1 MPVRERPCQSVSVR
15 IVRNGDTVNG
25 NGVSPATLVIPCR
38 NEEKRLS
45 ESGVLE
51 CAKLLGAGG
60 SVILVDDG
68 STDGTAGLIR
78 KIAAQSPAVDTV
90 FLPENRGKAEAV
102 RAGMKSAAQRGA
114 GRIGFCDADFA
125 TPPAE
130 VARVLGG
137 LENVS
142 GASVS
147 GASVDAAIGTR
158 NSRRSENINRSAA
171 RGALSRLFSLA
182 ASFAL
187 KRFVTDSQ
195 CGAKFFNNTPA
206 FRKAISEP
214 FISRWGFDV
223 EMLGRL
229 EAAGGKTVEVPLK
242 NWAEKPQSGVG
253 FGGMAKTLFDLR
265 DINGDLLR
273 RRAEEGRKTGVVLE
287 TLLTVFVRLAPLYIL
302 TYVLGKALFWEGYW
316 VNPDAYYHLG
326 VANAYK
332 ELGWLPDF
340 PWLKY
345 TVIGDPFPN
354 VYMLQHIFLAV
365 TSAFVPDPP
374 DPQFAIKTTI
384 VAMAFLQMLSLYLF
398 HRKWGVGNAA
408 IWTVIGITASSNM
421 IWHTIA
427 LKGITSFSIM
437 LPWIVDALWSNNGRR
452 AFVIGWA
459 SAYTYVGFII
469 LGPLAACRAAGH
481 LIFDG
486 KLRLKA
492 PVLLFAGVAAGMVL
506 SPFFPDHLS
515 HIYRELQTI
524 FERPTFIK
532 AGDFFGLEWQIP
544 SRVQLQQFIGPMMLI
559 TLAAAVFHMR
569 PAARAHNTTGAAFI
583 TVFVFA
589 LFPFFGGI
597 KFAQIFSVISALM
610 VPLIYRDI
618 SRFAVRVP
626 KIGVRIKPLVPAA
639 VVFVF
644 FVFSLPFIKV
654 RQIRG
659 RVESPTPRAYAA
671 LASTVRALTEEGK
684 VVVAPWDDFPGLFY
698 YNRSNYY
705 ISGMNNLFLFKGDSH
720 RFTTYY
726 QFFKGGISDPATVI
740 PAEFDGAD
748 LLVVRNS
755 PRNEGEATALKVLDA
770 APNLVR
776 VTGGN
781 GRVSPGDGLVDG
793 FWRVYKI
800 RR

>member
-1 MPVRERPCQSVSVR
+1 MSEGKGKERR
-15 IVRNGDTVNG
+15 
-25 NGVSPATLVIPCR
+25 PAAALIIPCR

-45 ESGVLE
+45 ESKTFE
-51 CAKLLGAGG
+51 CLKLLGSGG
-60 SVILVDDG
+60 HIILVDDG
-68 STDGTAGLIR
+68 STDGTARLIK
-78 KIAAQSPAVDTV
+78 KIADSSPAVSSV
-90 FLPENRGKAEAV
+90 SLPENRGKAEAV
-102 RAGMKSAAQRGA
+102 RAGMTEAAERGA
-114 GRIGFCDADFA
+114 KFIGFCDADFA
-125 TPPAE
+125 APPEE
-130 VARVLGG
+130 VARVFGE
-137 LENVS
+137 LEKNP
-142 GASVS
+142 
-147 GASVDAAIGTR
+147 DADIAIGTR
-158 NSRRSENINRSAA
+158 NSPKSTNIKRAPARRL
-171 RGALSRLFSLA
+171 LSRVFSLA

-187 KRFVTDSQ
+187 KRRVSDSQ
-195 CGAKFFNNTPA
+195 CGAKFFKNTPA
-206 FRKAISEP
+206 LKKALSEP

-223 EMLGRL
+223 EILGRI

-242 NWAEKPQSGVG
+242 GWVEKPQSGIGVG
-253 FGGMAKTLFDLR
+253 AMAETLFDLR

-273 RRAEEGRKTGVVLE
+273 RRADEGSKTGFVAE
-287 TLLTVFVRLAPLYIL
+287 ALLTVFVRMIPIYIL
-302 TYVLGKALFWEGYW
+302 TYVLAKVLFWEGYW

-354 VYMLQHIFLAV
+354 VYLLQHLFLAV
-365 TSAFVPDPP
+365 VFVPDSP
-374 DPQFAIKTTI
+374 DPQFAIKTTV
-384 VAMAFLQMLSLYLF
+384 VAMAFLQMLSFYLF
-398 HRKWGVGNAA
+398 HRKWGISNAA
-408 IWTVIGITASSNM
+408 LWTIIGITASSNM

-437 LPWIVDALWSNNGRR
+437 FPWIVDALWSNSGRR
-452 AFVIGWA
+452 AFIIGWA

-486 KLRLKA
+486 KLRLKT
-492 PVLLFAGVAAGMVL
+492 PLLLFGGVAAGMIL

-515 HIYRELQTI
+515 HIYRELHTI
-524 FERPTFIK
+524 FERPNFIK

-544 SRVQLQQFIGPMMLI
+544 SRLQLQQFIGPMILC
-559 TLAAAVFHMR
+559 TLAATLFHMR
-569 PAARAHNTTGAAFI
+569 PAARPHNTTAAAFI

-597 KFAQIFSVISALM
+597 KFAQTFSVVSALM

-618 SRFAVRVP
+618 SKFSIRIP
-626 KIGVRIKPLVPAA
+626 KIPIRIKPFVPIAF
-639 VVFVF
+639 VFVF

-654 RQIRG
+654 RQIKG
-659 RVESPTPRAYAA
+659 RVDSPTPRAYSG
-671 LASTVRALTEEGK
+671 LANTIRSLTAKGK

-698 YNRSNYY
+698 FNRDNYY

-720 RFTTYY
+720 RFTAYY
-726 QFFKGGISDPATVI
+726 QFYKGGITNPAQSI

-748 LLVVRNS
+748 LLVVRRT
-755 PRNEGEATALKVLDA
+755 PRNEGEAATLKLLDTA
-770 APNLVR
+770 PGLVR

-781 GRVSPGDGLVDG
+781 GRVRPGNGFVDG
-793 FWRVYKI
+793 FWQVYKI
-800 RR
+800 VGQ